1 MNTVTMDTLTVLTGE
16 RSPDFPET
24 RVWPRNVVVRFLG
37 ERDRDEAV
45 SARKLFVFTS
55 ATRLVDVAEIISL
68 SNKHNRL
75 QVLLVH
81 SDVDAEWVPFM
92 LKRAGL
98 RTLRNMLVHQG
109 SALPHRV
116 LNAWVHGQH
125 HDTIAAATV
134 IGDRLLVVSCGFDSF
149 EIGFDV
155 YPTLARIPVD
165 ERSQF
170 EIEEDGVFLHWAGA
184 DVHLDLHDV
193 RVALDPRLRAKAKA
207 EKMAHDKAFGEAIR
221 ALRQKY
227 GIAQTAV
234 SGLSARHIRRIENG
248 YVPGLEAIDALARAH
263 GLTPDD
269 YLEMVTEL
277 ID

>member
-1 MNTVTMDTLTVLTGE
+1 MNTATMDTLTVLTGE
-16 RSPDFPET
+16 RYPGFQK
-24 RVWPRNVVVRFLG
+24 VGGGPRNVVVRFLG
-37 ERDRDEAV
+37 EHDLDEAV

-55 ATRLVDVAEIISL
+55 ATRLVDLADVISS

-98 RTLRNMLVHQG
+98 RTLRNMLVHHG

-134 IGDRLLVVSCGFDSF
+134 IGDRLLVVSCGFDSY
-149 EIGFDV
+149 EIGFDA
-155 YPTLARIPVD
+155 YPALARIPVE
-165 ERSQF
+165 ERPRFQT
-170 EIEEDGVFLHWAGA
+170 EEGGVFLHWAGA
-184 DVHLDLHDV
+184 DVHLDLHDI
-193 RVALDPRLRAKAKA
+193 RVALDPKLRAKSKA
-207 EKMAHDKAFGEAIR
+207 QKLAHDKAFGDAVR
-221 ALRQKY
+221 MVRQKH

-234 SGLSARHIRRIENG
+234 PGLSARHVRRIENG
-248 YVPGLEAIDALARAH
+248 FVPGVEALDALASAH
-263 GLTPDD
+263 GLDPDD
-269 YLEMVTEL
+269 YLETVTEL
-277 ID
+277 MD